1 MAEDPDDKPRPAP
14 AHALGQPL
22 ETLSLRELDERIE
35 ALRAEIARL
44 EAAREAK
51 QAASAAAEAFF
62 KR

>member
-14 AHALGQPL
+14 THALGQPL
-22 ETLSLRELDERIE
+22 ETLSLREIDERIE

>member
-1 MAEDPDDKPRPAP
+1 MAEDPEDKPRPAP
-14 AHALGQPL
+14 IHALGQPL
-22 ETLSLRELDERIE
+22 ETLSLREIDERIE

-62 KR
+62 RE